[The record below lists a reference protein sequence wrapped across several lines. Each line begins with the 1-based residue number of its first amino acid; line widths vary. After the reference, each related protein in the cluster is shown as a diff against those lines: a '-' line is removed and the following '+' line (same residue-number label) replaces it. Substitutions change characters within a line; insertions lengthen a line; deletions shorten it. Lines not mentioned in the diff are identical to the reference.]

1 MDNFVIAESMA
12 ALMDERDSLLKISVA
27 VSREQA
33 WLRQQYFVAAQKL
46 SNEIEINLIK
56 LIAVEDAIDKI
67 MQAGKAGIYT
77 QEGELV

>member
-12 ALMDERDSLLKISVA
+12 ALMDERNSLLTISVD
-27 VSREQA
+27 VSREQEL
-33 WLRQQYFVAAQKL
+33 LREQYFVAAQKL
-46 SNEIEINLIK
+46 STKIETNLMK